1 MATGT
6 ATELL
11 SRLASQV
18 YIKAFPGPRNLS
30 DSRQILASLQKFGE
44 VTTFINLKV
53 RNPLSSNTTKLTIQ
67 YGVSTTN
74 SSKNRPIVAI
84 FESGDAADRAR
95 AASPLTVSLQ
105 DSETPMTCTI
115 EKSLHDHEAMLK
127 RNPFY
132 GTYGMLSKQGRI
144 WKDMMSKETGVPLRG
159 LADVL
164 QSSQKHY
171 VHDSNRSKEELE
183 MLDDM
188 RSLFGLWREGMEREK
203 KEREKKER
211 EKAKAKEEDKERTG
225 LRRVSRQMQRRGK
238 DESERFW

>member
-44 VTTFINLKV
+44 VTTFINLK
-53 RNPLSSNTTKLTIQ
+53 

-115 EKSLHDHEAMLK
+115 EKSLHDHEEMLK

-211 EKAKAKEEDKERTG
+211 EKKEREKAKAKEEDKERTG